1 MKESLCQPPKFRKF
15 CQIAPHRACGNVC
28 YLTIMQVRWMV
39 VAADRARQ
47 GNCRIPGNS
56 RSKHIFFIRNAVV
69 RRRTAKSPRARTAAV
84 FIVHRTAAIWF
95 GAVAPGCITKLP
107 LWPRAC
113 QPAVSWNVCCTLCTC
128 RSVSDDAS
136 GAPGGKSHSDSNQ
149 TRNWPRCNFQPQ
161 RLFRWFG
168 SKVQFQP
175 QNANSRIL
183 LAA

>member
-1 MKESLCQPPKFRKF
+1 
-15 CQIAPHRACGNVC
+15 
-28 YLTIMQVRWMV
+28 MQVRWMV

-136 GAPGGKSHSDSNQ
+136 SASRSARAIQISNKPVIGQDTIPNQNVCSGGLAQRFSSNLRMQ
-149 TRNWPRCNFQPQ
+149 IAEFYWLPNIVFTVK
-161 RLFRWFG
+161 RLLSNG
-168 SKVQFQP
+168 K
-175 QNANSRIL
+175 
-183 LAA
+183 